1 MKKILSMILSICLL
15 ISAMTVS
22 AQADVYY
29 ESAHDYIDT
38 SNYASALGEPAA
50 FSTTSTF
57 EDYNTPNPLNWEIN
71 SLSGNMITSETY
83 KGKLQILIFFR
94 TNGNCLNSNGTIERL
109 ASESWVE
116 DERVKV
122 IAVGWGESY
131 ESIDAVKENVE
142 WFKDKYAPG
151 NTSIDFCYVTNSN
164 GWSIINGYRA
174 VTKESGSIT
183 FAVNYVIDPDYN
195 FRYAWQGAYNKA
207 NYTAALNLVGTG
219 SESQPDVPE
228 ELSVYNIKIDGQ
240 SAYGEA
246 FKALDILNQHRAA
259 NGLSPL
265 TMDIDLM
272 EVSMQRAAELAVYYS
287 HTRPDNT
294 GWFALYPVRLQI
306 GDSAE
311 NIAIG
316 FGNAEEAMNAWKN
329 SPSHNQNMLTPD
341 FKSVGI
347 GCFVSNDGCMCWV
360 QNFQTGEPLK
370 ADTRSDTVAVTRSFK
385 VSRENLSINLYGQ
398 PDFEN
403 LYVGDSA
410 EIYARCLNVTFSSCR
425 PKIYL
430 DYATSTN
437 SDVVSLDVTEKGTVI
452 LTAKAPGKASVFIGL
467 KPLDPDGQYYGPAS
481 NLTVK
486 GQESGSDAGG
496 IELDVGG
503 NETLVSFEGQHGK
516 TYYYN
521 TYYKNKPFSLM
532 EANALSAV
540 IDGND
545 LTVNVLKPGAVWA
558 RYEFYNGGSPLK
570 ALTFTSY
577 TFSGVIPDI
586 TGSAYVDVY
595 AGYTSKIDINGGE
608 YLGRVTV
615 DSYGNI
621 STRYCYPTR
630 IESITAKDNGR
641 ISFPVPFGLNGV
653 SASFGGDPYNYEIEI
668 YTFNNGEKITIG
680 RERLSDAPDMSIGDV
695 NSDGEI
701 TLDDAVLTLQKAM
714 NVGITG
720 SAFNESAADVNSD
733 GEITLDDAIEVLKI
747 AMKVNS

>member
-1 MKKILSMILSICLL
+1 MKKILSVILSICLL

-22 AQADVYY
+22 AQAAVYY
-29 ESAHDYIDT
+29 VSTPDYVDAG
-38 SNYASALGEPAA
+38 NYASALGEPAV
-50 FSTTSTF
+50 FSTNSVF
-57 EDYNTPNPLNWEIN
+57 QDYNTPNPLNWSLN

-83 KGKLQILIFFR
+83 KGKLQILILFR
-94 TNGNCLNSNGTIERL
+94 TNGQCPNSNGTIERL

-122 IAVGWGESY
+122 IAVGMGESG
-131 ESIDAVKENVE
+131 EDNDTVKQHVE

-151 NTSIDFCYVTNSN
+151 NTSIDFCYSTSSK
-164 GWSIINGYRA
+164 GWSIIDGYRT

-183 FAVNYVIDPDYN
+183 FAVNYVIDPEYN
-195 FRYAWQGAYNKA
+195 FRYTWQGAYSEA
-207 NYTAALNLVGTG
+207 NYTAALNLIGIG
-219 SESQPDVPE
+219 SEPQPDVPE
-228 ELSVYNIKIDGQ
+228 EYSIRIDGQ

-246 FKALDILNQHRAA
+246 FRVLDILNQHRAA

-265 TMDIDLM
+265 TMDVDLM
-272 EVSMQRAAELAVYYS
+272 DVSMQRAAELAVYYS
-287 HTRPDNT
+287 HTRPDNSS
-294 GWFALYPVRLQI
+294 WFTLYPHRLQV

-316 FGNAEEAMNAWKN
+316 YWSAEEAMDAWKN
-329 SPSHNQNMLTPD
+329 SPGHNQNMLTPD

-347 GCFVSNDGCMCWV
+347 GCFVSNDGYMCWV

-385 VSRENLSINLYGQ
+385 AARENLDITLYGQ
-398 PDFEN
+398 VDFEN

-410 EIYARCLNVTFSSCR
+410 ELYARCFNVRFNSCK
-425 PKIYL
+425 PQIYL
-430 DYATSTN
+430 NYVNSTN
-437 SDVVSLDVTEKGTVI
+437 PGVLSLDITGKGTVI
-452 LTAKAPGKASVFIGL
+452 LTARAPGEASIFIGL
-467 KPLDPDGQYYGPAS
+467 EPLHTGGHYYGLS
-481 NLTVK
+481 RDLTVK
-486 GQESGSDAGG
+486 GQESEPIASG
-496 IELDVGG
+496 IELDVGE
-503 NETLVSFEGQHGK
+503 NETLASFDCQQGK

-532 EANALSAV
+532 ETDALTAV
-540 IDGND
+540 IEGND
-545 LTVNVLKPGAVWA
+545 LTVNVLKPGAIWA
-558 RYEFYNGGSPLK
+558 RYEYHRGGSTME
-570 ALTFTSY
+570 ALTSTSY
-577 TFSGVIPDI
+577 TFSGIIPEI
-586 TGSAYVDVY
+586 TDSAYVDVY
-595 AGYTSKIDINGGE
+595 AGYTNAMDPNGGE

-615 DSYGNI
+615 DSFGNI
-621 STRYCYPTR
+621 STRYCNPTR
-630 IESITAKDNGR
+630 IESITVKDNGR

-668 YTFNNGEKITIG
+668 YTFYNGEKVTIG
-680 RERLSDAPDMSIGDV
+680 RERLSDAPDLSVGDV

-701 TLDDAVLTLQKAM
+701 TLDDAVLTLQRAM

-733 GEITLDDAIEVLKI
+733 GEITLDDAIEILKM